1 MIKAVALDRDGT
13 LIEHV
18 PYLSDIKD
26 IQILPTVIDALLLLN
41 EQNIDLFI
49 VTNQSGIGRGF
60 FDLDDYLKVESYLTR
75 LFGGYGISL
84 KKVYYCPYHPEHGIG
99 EYKVDSDDRKPKPG
113 MLLKLMSE
121 FELNP
126 TEVVMV
132 GDNNVDIQ
140 AAQNANIQSVLVT
153 TGYGS
158 QFKDDREL
166 APNYVADTLL
176 DAVKHFILLQ

>member
-1 MIKAVALDRDGT
+1 M
-13 LIEHV
+13 
-18 PYLSDIKD
+18 
-26 IQILPTVIDALLLLN
+26 
-41 EQNIDLFI
+41 
-49 VTNQSGIGRGF
+49 
-60 FDLDDYLKVESYLTR
+60 
-75 LFGGYGISL
+75 
-84 KKVYYCPYHPEHGIG
+84 
-99 EYKVDSDDRKPKPG
+99 DSDDRKPKPG